1 MKIYKFGGASVKNA
15 ERIHNLAQIV
25 SQETDD
31 LVIVVSAMGKT
42 TNELEV
48 FTQALAGDD
57 CYQGDAFDELYDQ
70 VVSTGE
76 LQSSRFISAYLNHVG
91 IANQWID
98 MTQIL
103 RTDASFR
110 HAQVDFETTR
120 HQLTE
125 FMQSHPAHVYVA
137 QGFIG
142 GTADGRR
149 TTLGREG
156 SDYSAAIL
164 ANLLDAQSVTL
175 WKDVAGIYSADPRKV
190 KDAVL
195 LSSITYE
202 QAREMAKAGAQI
214 IHPETVSPL
223 IEKDIPIYIRSFI
236 HPSQQGTVIGKTH

>member
-1 MKIYKFGGASVKNA
+1 MKVYKFGGASVKNA

-25 SQETDD
+25 SQEQDD

-57 CYQGDAFDELYDQ
+57 CYEGEAYDELYDQ

-91 IANQWID
+91 IKNQWLD
-98 MTQIL
+98 MTRL
-103 RTDASFR
+103 MRTDATFR
-110 HAQVDFETTR
+110 HAKVDFDETR
-120 HQLTE
+120 RLLAAFIKE
-125 FMQSHPAHVYVA
+125 HPAHVYVA

-164 ANLLDAQSVTL
+164 ANLLDAESVTL

-195 LSSITYE
+195 LSSISYDK
-202 QAREMAKAGAQI
+202 AREMAQSGAQV

-223 IEKDIPIYIRSFI
+223 IEKDIPLYIRSFI
-236 HPSQQGTVIGKTH
+236 HPSLQGTVISND

>member
-15 ERIHNLAQIV
+15 ERIHNLAEIV
-25 SQETDD
+25 RQESDD

-48 FTQALAGDD
+48 FTQALCADD
-57 CYQGDAFDELYDQ
+57 CYEGEAYDELYDQ

-91 IANQWID
+91 IHNQWLD
-98 MTQIL
+98 MTQL
-103 RTDASFR
+103 MRTDTTFR
-110 HAQVDFETTR
+110 HAKVDFQETKK
-120 HQLTE
+120 LVAS
-125 FMQSHPAHVYVA
+125 FMQAHPAHIYVA

-164 ANLLDAQSVTL
+164 ANVLGAESVTL

-190 KDAVL
+190 KEAVL
-195 LSSITYE
+195 LPCISYE
-202 QAREMAKAGAQI
+202 QAQAMAEHGAQV

-223 IEKDIPIYIRSFI
+223 REKEIPLYIRSFI
-236 HPSQQGTVIGKTH
+236 HPELPGTVIS

>member
-1 MKIYKFGGASVKNA
+1 MKVYKFGGASVKNA

-25 SQETDD
+25 SQEQDD

-57 CYQGDAFDELYDQ
+57 CYEGEAYDELYDQ

-91 IANQWID
+91 IANQWLD
-98 MTQIL
+98 MTRL
-103 RTDASFR
+103 MRTDATFR
-110 HAQVDFETTR
+110 HAKVDFEETR
-120 HQLTE
+120 RLLAAFIKE
-125 FMQSHPAHVYVA
+125 HPAHVYVA

-142 GTADGRR
+142 GTVDGRR

-164 ANLLDAQSVTL
+164 ANLLDAESVTL

-195 LSSITYE
+195 LSSISYDK
-202 QAREMAKAGAQI
+202 AREMAQSGAQV

-223 IEKDIPIYIRSFI
+223 IEKDIPLYIRSFI
-236 HPSQQGTVIGKTH
+236 HPSLPGTLISNH

>member
-15 ERIHNLAQIV
+15 ERIHHLGEIIR
-25 SQETDD
+25 QETDD
-31 LVIVVSAMGKT
+31 LLIVVSAMGKT

-57 CYQGDAFDELYDQ
+57 CFQGEAFDELYDQ

-76 LQSSRFISAYLNHVG
+76 LQSSRFISAYLTHIG
-91 IANQWID
+91 IRNQWMD
-98 MTQIL
+98 MTQIM
-103 RTDASFR
+103 RTDAVFR
-110 HAQVDFETTR
+110 AANVDMATTK
-120 HQLTE
+120 QLLCT
-125 FMQSHPAHVYVA
+125 FMQQHPAHVYVA

-156 SDYSAAIL
+156 SDYTAAIL
-164 ANLLDAQSVTL
+164 ANLTDAESVTL

-195 LSSITYE
+195 LPELSYAKA
-202 QAREMAKAGAQI
+202 QEMAQQGAQI
-214 IHPETVSPL
+214 IHPKTVGPL
-223 IEKDIPIYIRSFI
+223 IEKNIPLYIRSFI
-236 HPSQQGTVIGKTH
+236 YPERPGTVIES